1 MAEERKNTGSALSK
15 YAVIPKELQLAVSML
30 VVLLKE
36 MGCRNSL
43 NEIQSQ
49 DLHRYAY
56 ELWQQTNSL
65 TTPLNRKEIANLT
78 IPLKKVLV
86 LIFDEIKRILSEWVE
101 TDEVERMRQTIE
113 KEKNDALKGKCFV
126 SALCQSPHLLEKP
139 EKGTLFT
146 NFKPIWTLIQQWQ
159 MVPYLMNNLV
169 TIEIK
174 DDKQR
179 ELFLNLIA
187 DMSSAMVQ
195 ARKNPQNEKNIFKF
209 DEGWRAADWDKMTQA
224 ILQEPH
230 PETWNTVTK

>member
-1 MAEERKNTGSALSK
+1 
-15 YAVIPKELQLAVSML
+15 
-30 VVLLKE
+30 
-36 MGCRNSL
+36 
-43 NEIQSQ
+43 
-49 DLHRYAY
+49 
-56 ELWQQTNSL
+56 
-65 TTPLNRKEIANLT
+65 
-78 IPLKKVLV
+78 
-86 LIFDEIKRILSEWVE
+86 
-101 TDEVERMRQTIE
+101 
-113 KEKNDALKGKCFV
+113 
-126 SALCQSPHLLEKP
+126 
-139 EKGTLFT
+139 
-146 NFKPIWTLIQQWQ
+146 